1 MKLLIDNLKGIY
13 FISLKDMKTYY
24 FKAPALSWG
33 IVFPFTW
40 ILGFYL
46 RNPTSFA
53 ELVPG
58 LLAMTILFSTTAA
71 ESVVINL
78 ELRYGS
84 FERLLLA
91 PLNSSSILLGK
102 IFGGFI
108 FGALMTSIVLIVSD
122 IGLNLDVNYFEVI
135 LVTIP
140 SLLVF
145 ASLGALIS
153 LSVKEVMDAQTLLN
167 IPRFLMTFISGVVFP
182 ISRMPS
188 YLQGLSKLMPLTY
201 TVDGMRASLSHDHT
215 RGVLYNSFILFCFAC
230 VFMTLAMYLL
240 RRRFQ

>member
-1 MKLLIDNLKGIY
+1 MKLLIDNMKGIY

-24 FKAPALSWG
+24 LKAPALSWG

-46 RNPTSFA
+46 RNPTSFK

-58 LLAMTILFSTTAA
+58 LIAMTILFSTTAA

-91 PLNSSSILLGK
+91 PLSMTSILLGK
-102 IFGGFI
+102 VFGGFI
-108 FGALMTSIVLIVSD
+108 FGALMTSIVLLISVL
-122 IGLNLDVNYFEVI
+122 GLQLHINYFQLI
-135 LVTIP
+135 LIIVP

-145 ASLGALIS
+145 SSLGALIS

-167 IPRFLMTFISGVVFP
+167 IPRFLMIFISGVVFP
-182 ISRMPS
+182 VSKMPNP
-188 YLQGLSKLMPLTY
+188 LQWLSKLMPLTY
-201 TVDGMRASLSHDHT
+201 TVIGVRASMVD
-215 RGVLYNSFILFCFAC
+215 GQVGPILLNTLVISIFAI
-230 VFMTLAMYLL
+230 VFLLLANRLL